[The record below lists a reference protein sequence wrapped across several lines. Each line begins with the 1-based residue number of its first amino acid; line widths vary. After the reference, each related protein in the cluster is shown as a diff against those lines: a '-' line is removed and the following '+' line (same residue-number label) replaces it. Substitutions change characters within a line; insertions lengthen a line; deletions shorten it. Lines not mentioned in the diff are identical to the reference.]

1 MGRAASALSDEE
13 RRLDVTTT
21 VDVVTLLTVAKSYE
35 TDDCSIMC
43 FVTDIMQAQVRRTR
57 ARARRR
63 SRRPRFGGRRSPCPP
78 LRSRC
83 GIARHQ

>member
-43 FVTDIMQAQVRRTR
+43 FVTDIMQA
-57 ARARRR
+57 RRR
-63 SRRPRFGGRRSPCPP
+63 SPRPPPPPFSPPHCI
-78 LRSRC
+78 SSVF
-83 GIARHQ
+83 

>member
-43 FVTDIMQAQVRRTR
+43 FVTDIMQA
-57 ARARRR
+57 RRR
-63 SRRPRFGGRRSPCPP
+63 SPRPRFGGRRAPPPTPPFSPPHCI
-78 LRSRC
+78 SSVV
-83 GIARHQ
+83 